1 MSSENQEI
9 IYKRFG
15 IDPKP
20 GSKRLRIIHF
30 NDVYNIDCSKKEP
43 VGGAARFQTLL
54 NELNKNKDSLVVF
67 SGDAFSPSTCKNIKD
82 RLFLKKIIFLKIGSH
97 KSEYI
102 CQRKSN
108 GRSNE

>member
-9 IYKRFG
+9 IYKKFG
-15 IDPKP
+15 IDAKP

-54 NELNKNKDSLVVF
+54 NKLNENKDSLVVF
-67 SGDAFSPSTCKNIKD
+67 SGDAFSPSTCM
-82 RLFLKKIIFLKIGSH
+82 
-97 KSEYI
+97 
-102 CQRKSN
+102 
-108 GRSNE
+108 